1 MQELADYSYI
11 DSNNRRSLK
20 TLFKRLKDALC
31 YIKILGGI
39 VPNSKNFMDDIKII
53 IQANF
58 EELIEKFNEDSC
70 FYLDLS
76 YKNAKNILPLA
87 NIYE

>member
-53 IQANF
+53 I
-58 EELIEKFNEDSC
+58 
-70 FYLDLS
+70 
-76 YKNAKNILPLA
+76 
-87 NIYE
+87 